1 MPHVLKLVR
10 KKRKR
15 GDNLKMANT
24 IGFKEQELDLTSTVD
39 VARLLVATLRQM
51 NDRIQTLEQEVQ
63 RLKRKGGA

>member
-1 MPHVLKLVR
+1 
-10 KKRKR
+10 
-15 GDNLKMANT
+15 MANT